1 MLANNS
7 IGNLGRLGNQMFQ
20 YATLRGLASKHS
32 YEYCLPPKDY
42 VGTLDPNCKN
52 TDTSIFDCF
61 KIPEVPRL
69 LLDVPVIQESCFE
82 LDEEL
87 WNNCSDNISLY
98 GYFQT
103 EKYFKHIDST
113 IREDFTFV
121 DKIFHSCYYF
131 LENTFGYSNCI
142 SLHIRRGDYLKY
154 THHPEQPMSYY
165 ETALTQ
171 FPELPVLVFSD
182 DIEWCRQQEL
192 FKRERFYLSEGNGTA
207 YDLCLQ
213 SLCQYHIIANSSFSW
228 WGAWLADSQNVIAP
242 RNWFGPPLSYN
253 TKDLYLNHWTII

>member
-1 MLANNS
+1 
-7 IGNLGRLGNQMFQ
+7 
-20 YATLRGLASKHS
+20 
-32 YEYCLPPKDY
+32 
-42 VGTLDPNCKN
+42 
-52 TDTSIFDCF
+52 
-61 KIPEVPRL
+61 
-69 LLDVPVIQESCFE
+69 